1 MPPRHKYGE
10 IEPFR
15 GYKLAPKY
23 TAEGRLVLYDVWR
36 PNKIE
41 RDDEPAATFWGPDA
55 RDRAKRWIVT
65 EEAKEKY
72 PRISMRRVSRGR

>member
-1 MPPRHKYGE
+1 MAKHEYGE

-36 PNKIE
+36 PNQLE
-41 RDDEPAATFWGPDA
+41 RDDEIVKTFRGPDA
-55 RDRAKRWIVT
+55 RSKAKRWVLA
-65 EEAKEKY
+65 EEARQKY
-72 PRISMRRVSRGR
+72 PRISMRRVIKGR